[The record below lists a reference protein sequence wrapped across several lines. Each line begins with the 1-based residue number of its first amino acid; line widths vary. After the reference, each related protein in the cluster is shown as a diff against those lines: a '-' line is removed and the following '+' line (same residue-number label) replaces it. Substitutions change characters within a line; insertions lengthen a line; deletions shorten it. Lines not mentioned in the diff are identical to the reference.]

1 MKKTKMYRYLGRNG
15 ILTTKIHLDGI
26 SYIPMVL
33 LQADEGKILTDGERK
48 HYSITVEETEAELCR
63 EITDNTDK

>member
-33 LQADEGKILTDGERK
+33 IQADVGKILTDGEHK
-48 HYSITVEETEAELCR
+48 HYSITIEEADLDLWR

>member
-1 MKKTKMYRYLGRNG
+1 MTKTKLYRYLGRNG

-26 SYIPMVL
+26 NYIPMVL
-33 LQADEGKILTDGERK
+33 IRADAGKILTDGERK
-48 HYSITVEETEAELCR
+48 HYSITIEEEELDQWR